1 MTTPSVRLESVTVR
15 FGALT
20 ALDGVSLNLQP
31 GERHAV
37 VGENGAGKS
46 TLMKVL
52 FGQLAPTEGRVLLD
66 GAPVSFSS
74 PRDAISQGIGMVHQ
88 HFDLIGPF
96 TVAEN
101 VVLGAE
107 PRRGALLDRETAL
120 QQVAQ
125 LAERSGLGISPT
137 LPVETLSVAGQQRVE
152 ILKALYRDARV
163 LILDEPTAVLS
174 PTEARELWTIVER
187 LAGEGRS
194 IVFITHKLDEVMAHA
209 DWVTVLRRGKLIAEG
224 VPTAETTP
232 DALATAMVGESVARE
247 PIEYAPPPSN
257 TPKPTLVVKNLHVRG
272 NRGDEAVR
280 GVSLDIFPGE
290 IVGLAGVDGSGQTEL
305 IEALVGLRKS
315 EGKASLSG
323 ADLLAL
329 KIAGRR
335 ALGLGFLPDDRLRF
349 ALAPSMRIDETAVLG
364 RHREHEFAG
373 PLGVLKLA
381 ARTRF
386 TAERIKTF
394 DVRGAEPGG
403 IVGSLSGGNQQKL
416 VLARELSRKPSVL
429 LAAQPTRGLDLAA
442 TAFVHD
448 ALRAERARG
457 AAVLVS
463 SLDLSELLGLCDR
476 IAVMREGKIVG
487 VLPRRDATE
496 ESLGSLMTGAADA

>member
-20 ALDGVSLNLQP
+20 ALDGVSLNLRP

-52 FGQLAPTEGRVLLD
+52 FGQLSPSEGAVLLN
-66 GAPVSFSS
+66 GAPVDFSS
-74 PRDAISQGIGMVHQ
+74 PRDAISRGIGMVHQ

-96 TVAEN
+96 TVTEN

-107 PRRGALLDRETAL
+107 PSRGALLDRETAL
-120 QQVAQ
+120 KQVAY
-125 LAERSGLGISPT
+125 LADRSGLGISPT

-174 PTEARELWTIVER
+174 PIEARELWAIVER
-187 LAGEGRS
+187 LASEGRS
-194 IVFITHKLDEVMAHA
+194 VVFITHKLDEVMAHA
-209 DWVTVLRRGKLIAEG
+209 DRVTVLRRGKLIVEG
-224 VPTAETTP
+224 VLTAETTP
-232 DALATAMVGESVARE
+232 DALAVAMVGESIEREAR
-247 PIEYAPPPSN
+247 EYAPPSS
-257 TPKPTLVVKNLHVRG
+257 TSKPTLIVKNLHVRG
-272 NRGDEAVR
+272 SRGDEAVR
-280 GVSLDIFPGE
+280 GVSLDVFPGE

-305 IEALVGLRKS
+305 IEALVGLRKA

-329 KIAGRR
+329 KIASRR

-349 ALAPSMRIDETAVLG
+349 ALAPGMRIDETAVLG
-364 RHREHEFAG
+364 RHREREFAG
-373 PLGVLKLA
+373 KLGNLKLA
-381 ARTRF
+381 ARARF
-386 TAERIKTF
+386 AAERIKTF
-394 DVRGAEPGG
+394 DVRGAEPSG

-416 VLARELSRKPSVL
+416 VLARELSRKPSLL
-429 LAAQPTRGLDLAA
+429 LAAQPTRGLDFAA

-457 AAVLVS
+457 AAILVS

-476 IAVMREGKIVG
+476 IAVMREGKLVG

>member
-1 MTTPSVRLESVTVR
+1 MVAPTVRLEDVTVR
-15 FGALT
+15 FGELT
-20 ALDGVSLNLQP
+20 ALQSVSLTLEP
-31 GERHAV
+31 GKRHAV

-52 FGQLAPTEGRVLLD
+52 FGQLAPNEGRMLLD
-66 GAPVSFSS
+66 GKPVVFSS
-74 PRDAISQGIGMVHQ
+74 PRDAISRGIGMVHQ

-107 PRRGALLDRETAL
+107 PRRGILLDRATASK
-120 QQVAQ
+120 QVTY
-125 LAERSGLGISPT
+125 LAERSGLGISPSAR
-137 LPVETLSVAGQQRVE
+137 VEDLSVAGQQRVE

-174 PTEARELWTIVER
+174 PPEAKELWAIVER

-194 IVFITHKLDEVMAHA
+194 VVFITHKLGEVMAHA
-209 DWVTVLRRGKLIAEG
+209 DRVTVLRRGKLILEG
-224 VPTAETTP
+224 VPISETTP
-232 DALATAMVGESVARE
+232 EALAVAMVGESVARE
-247 PIEYAPPPSN
+247 TVEYAPPSIGS
-257 TPKPTLVVKNLHVRG
+257 KPALIVKSLSVRG
-272 NRGDEAVR
+272 GRGDEAVR
-280 GVSLDIFPGE
+280 SVSLDVFPGE

-305 IEALVGLRKS
+305 IEALVGLRKA

-329 KIAGRR
+329 GVAGRR
-335 ALGLGFLPDDRLRF
+335 ALGLGFLPDDRLRL
-349 ALAPSMRIDETAVLG
+349 ALAPSMRIDESAVLG
-364 RHREHEFAG
+364 RHREREFAG
-373 PLGVLKLA
+373 KLGVLKLS

-386 TAERIKTF
+386 AAERIVAF

-416 VLARELSRKPSVL
+416 VLARELSRKPSLL
-429 LAAQPTRGLDLAA
+429 LAAQPTRGLDFAA

-457 AAVLVS
+457 AAILVS
-463 SLDLSELLGLCDR
+463 SLDLSELLALCDR
-476 IAVMREGKIVG
+476 IAVMREGRLAGI
-487 VLPRRDATE
+487 LPRREATE
-496 ESLGSLMTGAADA
+496 ETLGVLMTGAADA